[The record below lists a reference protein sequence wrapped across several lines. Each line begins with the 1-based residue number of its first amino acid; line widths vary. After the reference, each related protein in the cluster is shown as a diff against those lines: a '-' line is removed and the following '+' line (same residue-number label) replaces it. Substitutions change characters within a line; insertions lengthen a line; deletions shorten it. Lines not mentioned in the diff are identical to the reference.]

1 LLCSSLS
8 LFAVSISTDYD
19 HSANF
24 SQYKTYSWLKV
35 QAGDSLWT
43 DRLQQD
49 IDAQLAAKGWTKV
62 ASNGSASITAFRATK
77 EQPTLQTF
85 YDGLGGG
92 WGWRGRGGMGGMGMG
107 MSTTTTKD
115 TKVGTIVVDIFDS
128 QSKQLLWRGK
138 ESSDLGSRPLLLS
151 SPTPTVSGRFRVA
164 RKKPPVQ
171 PCVSILRRRGRQT
184 TQLDVRR
191 VPSY

>member
-1 LLCSSLS
+1 MRQKQEEYTMKKPYAFALFGLLLCSSLS

-35 QAGDSLWT
+35 QAGDSLWSN
-43 DRLQQD
+43 RLQQD
-49 IDAQLAAKGWTKV
+49 IDSQLAAKGWTKV

-85 YDGLGGG
+85 YDGFGGG

-107 MSTTTTKD
+107 MSTTTTED

-138 ESSDLGSRPLLLS
+138 ESSDLGNNADKNAKNLS
-151 SPTPTVSGRFRVA
+151 KDMADLFKRFPPTQ
-164 RKKPPVQ
+164 K
-171 PCVSILRRRGRQT
+171 
-184 TQLDVRR
+184 
-191 VPSY
+191 

>member
-1 LLCSSLS
+1 MHEAKQEEYTMKKPYAFALFGLLLCSSLS

-35 QAGDSLWT
+35 QAGDSLWSN
-43 DRLQQD
+43 RLQQD
-49 IDAQLAAKGWTKV
+49 IDSQLAAKGWTKV

-85 YDGLGGG
+85 YDGFGGG

-107 MSTTTTKD
+107 MSTTTTED

-138 ESSDLGSRPLLLS
+138 ESSDLGNNNEKNAKSLTKDMADLFKRFP
-151 SPTPTVSGRFRVA
+151 PTQ
-164 RKKPPVQ
+164 K
-171 PCVSILRRRGRQT
+171 
-184 TQLDVRR
+184 
-191 VPSY
+191 

>member
-1 LLCSSLS
+1 MRQKQEEYTMKKPYALALFGLLLCSSLS

-35 QAGDSLWT
+35 QAGDSLWS

-85 YDGLGGG
+85 YDGFGGG

-107 MSTTTTKD
+107 MSTTTTED

-138 ESSDLGSRPLLLS
+138 ESSDLGNNNEKNAKSLS
-151 SPTPTVSGRFRVA
+151 KDPADLFKRFPPTQ
-164 RKKPPVQ
+164 K
-171 PCVSILRRRGRQT
+171 
-184 TQLDVRR
+184 
-191 VPSY
+191 